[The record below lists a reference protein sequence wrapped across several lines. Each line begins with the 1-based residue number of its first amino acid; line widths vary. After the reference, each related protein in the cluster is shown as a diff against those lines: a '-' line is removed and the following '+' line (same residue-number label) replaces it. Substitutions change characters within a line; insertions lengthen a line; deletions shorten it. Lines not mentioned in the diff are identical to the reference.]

1 MKLKKRLPES
11 RSQKK
16 ERLASDKD
24 RKGIE
29 RERAMARR
37 EQWIAQQEKQ
47 SALFHEWR
55 HAVQNRLE
63 SDEAYARFETVHRGY
78 WDYFRHAG
86 MPDTELSLTIQ
97 RWHDGR
103 SIDAEV
109 LVSALVERASFSRHL
124 ASFVRKL
131 ARAGRLSENQARR
144 VQRYV
149 LVHASFPG
157 WHADYRHLARLAR
170 AVPESD
176 LAERLAQLPE
186 TPMRDALLGHLAQE
200 ASMRAAK

>member
-29 RERAMARR
+29 RERAIARR

-55 HAVQNRLE
+55 HAVKNRLD
-63 SDEAYARFETVHRGY
+63 SDDAYARFEEVHRGY

-97 RWHDGR
+97 RWRDGR
-103 SIDAEV
+103 SVDAEV
-109 LVSALVERASFSRHL
+109 LVSALVAQEKFSRHL

-131 ARAGRLSENQARR
+131 ARAGELSGNQVRR
-144 VQRYV
+144 VQRFV
-149 LVHASFPG
+149 LAHAAFPG

-170 AVPESD
+170 AVPENE
-176 LAERLAQLPE
+176 LAARLAQLPE
-186 TPMRDALLGHLAQE
+186 TPMRAALLGHLAQE

>member
-24 RKGIE
+24 RKGVE
-29 RERAMARR
+29 RERALARR

-63 SDEAYARFETVHRGY
+63 SDDAYARFESVHRGY

-86 MPDTELSLTIQ
+86 MPSAELSLAIQ
-97 RWHDGR
+97 KWR
-103 SIDAEV
+103 DARPVEPEV
-109 LVSALVERASFSRHL
+109 LVSALVESEKFSRHVADL
-124 ASFVRKL
+124 VRKL
-131 ARAGRLSENQARR
+131 ARAGQLSHNQVRC
-144 VQRYV
+144 VQRFV
-149 LVHASFPG
+149 LHHARFPG
-157 WHADYRHLARLAR
+157 WHTDYRHLARLAR
-170 AVPESD
+170 SVPENN
-176 LAERLAQLPE
+176 LAERLAELPR
-186 TPMRDALLGHLAQE
+186 TPMTAALLTHLAQE
-200 ASMRAAK
+200 ERMRTL

>member
-1 MKLKKRLPES
+1 VKLKKRLPES

-47 SALFHEWR
+47 SAHFHTWR
-55 HAVQNRLE
+55 HAVNNRLE
-63 SDEAYARFETVHRGY
+63 SDEAYARFEEIHRGY
-78 WDYFRHAG
+78 WDYFRHVG
-86 MPDTELSLTIQ
+86 MPDTELSLAIQ
-97 RWHDGR
+97 RWRDGR
-103 SIDAEV
+103 SVDAEV
-109 LVSALVERASFSRHL
+109 LVSALVEDEYFSRHL

-131 ARAGRLSENQARR
+131 ARSRQLSGNQVRR
-144 VQRYV
+144 VQRFV
-149 LVHASFPG
+149 LIYAEYPG

-170 AVPESD
+170 AVPEND